1 MASPTTAVLA
11 LQDETAAA
19 AARMSSAMAS
29 RQQRPACR
37 PRRRGRFGHTT
48 TRGRRV
54 WLFPVQMACMA
65 SLSCTTRPTAATEH
79 DVGGRP
85 PSHRIA
91 SELAPASMASMAL
104 RPVSSQKLQHVAPK
118 LPRTASRPNTN
129 PAMLVRMGSSGP
141 ARRGVVAGASG
152 RPAMAKPL
160 IHASPNRQSQS
171 ITQCGH
177 HGAGA
182 YAHRLAGCDTPAQS
196 SRWPSICGA
205 RARGL

>member
-65 SLSCTTRPTAATEH
+65 SLSCTTRPTAATKH
-79 DVGGRP
+79 DVGAGSP
-85 PSHRIA
+85 AHRIA
-91 SELAPASMASMAL
+91 VNL
-104 RPVSSQKLQHVAPK
+104 RPPAWPRWLCDRC
-118 LPRTASRPNTN
+118 LPRSSNTLRQGCRARPPRQTN
-129 PAMLVRMGSSGP
+129 PAMLVRMGSSGT

-160 IHASPNRQSQS
+160 IYASPNRQSQS

-182 YAHRLAGCDTPAQS
+182 YAHRLA
-196 SRWPSICGA
+196 
-205 RARGL
+205 